1 VEAVAAMEAS
11 LNGSGRLLIRE
22 SGTEPL
28 VRVMAEAE
36 DDETVGRIVDDL
48 CAVIA
53 DVARA
58 REDAD

>member
-1 VEAVAAMEAS
+1 MEAS

-36 DDETVGRIVDDL
+36 DEATVGRSWMN
-48 CAVIA
+48 CAP
-53 DVARA
+53 
-58 REDAD
+58 